1 MAPAFPSFALLNPL
15 LAGTE
20 FLVRSLLLGRKEE
33 HRMTGLGILL
43 LIVGLILWLTVMPA
57 IGWILM
63 AIGVVLIVVGLVL
76 GMAWG
81 FSRRTAPY

>member
-1 MAPAFPSFALLNPL
+1 
-15 LAGTE
+15 
-20 FLVRSLLLGRKEE
+20 
-33 HRMTGLGILL
+33 MTGLGILL

-57 IGWILM
+57 IGWVLM
-63 AIGVVLIVVGLVL
+63 AIGIVLIVLGLVL

>member
-1 MAPAFPSFALLNPL
+1 
-15 LAGTE
+15 
-20 FLVRSLLLGRKEE
+20 
-33 HRMTGLGILL
+33 MTGLGILL

-63 AIGVVLIVVGLVL
+63 AIGVVLIVLGLVL

-81 FSRRTAPY
+81 FSRRTTARY

>member
-1 MAPAFPSFALLNPL
+1 
-15 LAGTE
+15 
-20 FLVRSLLLGRKEE
+20 
-33 HRMTGLGILL
+33 MTGLGILL

-63 AIGVVLIVVGLVL
+63 AIGVVLIVLGLVL